1 VILFMV
7 GGARCGSG
15 RYPYTIL
22 DSAVFDAHR
31 SWSAPAAGRRRRR
44 VAHARVSTGGS
55 HRHDEGMT
63 KNERIRLT
71 QYAAKSGW

>member
-1 VILFMV
+1 MTAAIRKARVTVRTILFMV

-31 SWSAPAAGRRRRR
+31 S
-44 VAHARVSTGGS
+44 
-55 HRHDEGMT
+55 
-63 KNERIRLT
+63 
-71 QYAAKSGW
+71 